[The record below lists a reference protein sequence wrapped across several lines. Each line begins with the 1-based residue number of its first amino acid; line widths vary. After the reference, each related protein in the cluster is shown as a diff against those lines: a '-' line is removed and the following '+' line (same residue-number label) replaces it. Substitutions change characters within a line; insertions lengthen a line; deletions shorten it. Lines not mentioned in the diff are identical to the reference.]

1 MTMTTTTEAP
11 RIAYLTD
18 DGTPIRLTT
27 PAHHDGELDLAA
39 LAVRTYHE
47 RSRELARMEARQ
59 CELVSERDELAEQ
72 RDELRNMLQRMVDE
86 TSSTRV
92 APEGILA
99 SAPGLLTLEHARAA
113 LAKLF

>member
-1 MTMTTTTEAP
+1 MTMTMTTTTEAP

-47 RSRELARMEARQ
+47 RSRELAR
-59 CELVSERDELAEQ
+59 LVSERDELAEQ

>member
-1 MTMTTTTEAP
+1 MGIIIPESH

-18 DGTPIRLTT
+18 DGSPIKLTA
-27 PAHHDGELDLAA
+27 PAHHEGELEIAA
-39 LAVRTYHE
+39 LAVREYHE

-59 CELVSERDELAEQ
+59 CELVSQRDELAEQ
-72 RDELRNMLQRMVDE
+72 RDELCNMLQRMVDE

-99 SAPGLLTLEHARAA
+99 SAPCLLTLEHARAA